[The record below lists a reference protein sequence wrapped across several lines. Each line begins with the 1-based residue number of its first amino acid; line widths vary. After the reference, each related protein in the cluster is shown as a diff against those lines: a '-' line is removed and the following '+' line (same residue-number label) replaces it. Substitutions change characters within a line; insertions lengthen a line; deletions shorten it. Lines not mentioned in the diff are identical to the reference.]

1 MQEGNTSVAIMAIIT
16 LVISIVLLA
25 IGFTGQALTRSKK
38 ALAHPGDRKSYRLV
52 LTVGSI
58 VIGAWL
64 LIISAVQL
72 LHAHQAA
79 LHS

>member
-1 MQEGNTSVAIMAIIT
+1 MDKVT
-16 LVISIVLLA
+16 LVIGIVLLA
-25 IGFTGQALTRSKK
+25 IGFTGQTLTRSSRP
-38 ALAHPGDRKSYRLV
+38 AAHPGDRRSFRLV

-58 VIGAWL
+58 VVGAWL
-64 LIISAVQL
+64 LIFSAVQL

>member
-1 MQEGNTSVAIMAIIT
+1 MAIIT
-16 LVISIVLLA
+16 LIIGIVLLA
-25 IGFTGQALTRSKK
+25 IGFTGQTLTRSKK
-38 ALAHPGDRKSYRLV
+38 PAAHPGDRRSFRLV
-52 LTVGSI
+52 ITVGSI